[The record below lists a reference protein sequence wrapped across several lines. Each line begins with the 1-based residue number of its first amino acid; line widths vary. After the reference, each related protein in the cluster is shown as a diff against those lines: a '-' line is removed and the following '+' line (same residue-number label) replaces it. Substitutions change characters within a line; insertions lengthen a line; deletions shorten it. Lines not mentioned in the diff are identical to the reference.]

1 MGSAFFLLYP
11 MIFSQ
16 EPIPFKS
23 NGIPQYD
30 RRGLLGT
37 LGLAGLG
44 VLASSASTSAA
55 TRSKSSSSAPKV
67 SVPTTSESLRQPII
81 QSVSRPDLPEE
92 WIANN
97 GPLVNDY
104 YNYLS
109 SLRMQRVC
117 PKQVIES
124 HAKSKA
130 GIWNSLPPKTW
141 WKRMGYTL
149 RVVDRIALEMNV
161 NQVEVISAYRAPAYN
176 AHCRG
181 ARSGS
186 WHQANVAAD
195 VKFPAKASQ
204 VTKTARELRDL
215 GLFKGGVGGYWDF
228 THIDA
233 RGVNIN
239 W

>member
-1 MGSAFFLLYP
+1 MNFPNESPVIMSSGSPL
-11 MIFSQ
+11 IH
-16 EPIPFKS
+16 
-23 NGIPQYD
+23 
-30 RRGLLGT
+30 RRGVLGT

-44 VLASSASTSAA
+44 ALASSATAGAA
-55 TRSKSSSSAPKV
+55 TRGSSSMPRVTVSTAPGPV
-67 SVPTTSESLRQPII
+67 AQPAAP
-81 QSVSRPDLPEE
+81 QSGQPDLPEE
-92 WIANN
+92 WMVNN
-97 GPLVNDY
+97 GALVNDY
-104 YNYLS
+104 FKYLN

-117 PKQVIES
+117 PKQVIET

-130 GIWNSLPPKTW
+130 GVWNSLPPRAW

-161 NQVEVISAYRAPAYN
+161 SQVEVISAYRAPAYN
-176 AHCRG
+176 AHCPG
-181 ARSGS
+181 AKSGS

-195 VKFPAKASQ
+195 VKFPVKASK
-204 VTKTARELRDL
+204 VTETARQLRGL

-233 RGVNIN
+233 RGVNID